1 MNISIKKKVLNSKRI
16 IVSSTSKSIEIIFA
30 KKLSANY
37 ILIDSPGLSF
47 DLLATFEIEQQ

>member
-37 ILIDSPGLSF
+37 ILIDSSGLSF